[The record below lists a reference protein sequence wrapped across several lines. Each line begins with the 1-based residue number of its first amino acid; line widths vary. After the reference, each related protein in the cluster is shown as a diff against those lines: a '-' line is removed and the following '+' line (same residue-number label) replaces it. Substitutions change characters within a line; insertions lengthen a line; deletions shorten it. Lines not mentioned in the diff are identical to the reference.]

1 MSEQQQ
7 NDSSMHQKMAVS
19 AYLKLGI
26 VLALSL
32 IAMYFLTFAL
42 IHVGGDFYFNLSNL
56 YMALMMVFAMAVI
69 MVAVMWKMFT
79 KKVVNIVLLVVFT
92 GLFVAS
98 FFMGR
103 ADAFIG
109 NDGFLR
115 SMIPHH
121 SRAILVCNG
130 SNLTDQRIIKLCG
143 EIDKSQQQEIDE
155 MKQILKDY

>member
-1 MSEQQQ
+1 
-7 NDSSMHQKMAVS
+7 MHHDPAMQRKMAAS
-19 AYLKLGI
+19 GYLKLGI
-26 VLALSL
+26 ALALSL
-32 IAMYFLTFAL
+32 IVMYFLTFAL
-42 IHVGGDFYFNLSNL
+42 IHVGGDFFFNLSNL
-56 YMALMMVFAMAVI
+56 YMALMMVFAMGVI

-79 KKVVNIVLLVVFT
+79 NKIVNVVLLVVFT
-92 GLFVAS
+92 GLFVAA

-109 NDGFLR
+109 NQGFLR

-130 SNLTDQRIIKLCG
+130 SDITDQRIIKLCG